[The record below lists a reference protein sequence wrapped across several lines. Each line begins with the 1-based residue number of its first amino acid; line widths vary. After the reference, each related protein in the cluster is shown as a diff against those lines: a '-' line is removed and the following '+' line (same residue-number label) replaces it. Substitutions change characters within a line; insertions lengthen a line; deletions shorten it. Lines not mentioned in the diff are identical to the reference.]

1 MLRFGWWWRK
11 YLVEGSGRGGWGER
25 EVTMGMLNQFPN
37 VS

>member
-1 MLRFGWWWRK
+1 
-11 YLVEGSGRGGWGER
+11 VEGSGRGGWGER